1 MIVNV
6 HIFFV
11 YDSTWWY
18 MMVHDGTWC
27 YMMVHDATCI
37 SCQITSQHISTPRV
51 LFSNKTPK
59 KFAAVRCS
67 FSSCRNFWA
76 ESGFAVATRYAGGFQ
91 VSKKSTS
98 SMATASTTGIGRM
111 GISKYVK
118 HISNMSTYEGSQHST
133 YVKYEGSQR
142 RCKTFWLLWWQ
153 AKPFWELPEFWAVN
167 TFQTG
172 NAHDQINTDFISAPL
187 PKSWRWGMPTQIPCW
202 ELLEINQK
210 KAGRRERQEFVHEKK
225 VGNVPNIP
233 CILVNHHTW
242 VCRQIGAP

>member
-133 YVKYEGSQR
+133 FNI
-142 RCKTFWLLWWQ
+142 C
-153 AKPFWELPEFWAVN
+153 
-167 TFQTG
+167 
-172 NAHDQINTDFISAPL
+172 QI
-187 PKSWRWGMPTQIPCW
+187 WR
-202 ELLEINQK
+202 ES
-210 KAGRRERQEFVHEKK
+210 KA
-225 VGNVPNIP
+225 
-233 CILVNHHTW
+233 L
-242 VCRQIGAP
+242 

>member
-1 MIVNV
+1 
-6 HIFFV
+6 
-11 YDSTWWY
+11 
-18 MMVHDGTWC
+18 
-27 YMMVHDATCI
+27 MVHDATCI

-133 YVKYEGSQR
+133 FNIQHMSNMKGVKGVVRLFDCCDGKPNHFGSCQS
-142 RCKTFWLLWWQ
+142 FE
-153 AKPFWELPEFWAVN
+153 P
-167 TFQTG
+167 
-172 NAHDQINTDFISAPL
+172 
-187 PKSWRWGMPTQIPCW
+187 
-202 ELLEINQK
+202 
-210 KAGRRERQEFVHEKK
+210 
-225 VGNVPNIP
+225 
-233 CILVNHHTW
+233 
-242 VCRQIGAP
+242 